1 MTDDRPSS
9 AHFAQAVRCHR
20 AGRLEEAARLYRAA
34 LSADPGDAEVHYALG
49 VLELQAGRSRLAIK
63 ELERAASLAPGYIEA
78 WEALGT
84 AHAQSG
90 AFAAAATAFES
101 IVALHPDHLPA
112 LVNLGIAQRR
122 LGRVRDALESH
133 RQAVAVD
140 ASSSLARFNLG
151 CTLADA
157 GDADAAMEALRV
169 TLSIEPGHVAAMTRL
184 AGLLVDQARHDE
196 ALGWYREVLR
206 VRPDAPRAHY
216 NLGVALQAAGRNAEA
231 ANAFEIAIRRD
242 PRDMDAW
249 NNLCISLLR
258 DGRPAAALAA
268 CEGYLRITPAHLCK
282 PLAYKAVALLELGR
296 RDEALAILDVDRL
309 LLRRSLPVPA
319 GFDSMHAFN
328 GALARHVLAAGDLE
342 FEPRD
347 KATRGG
353 RQTGELFAST
363 DAAIAALVSAIELA
377 IQDFVA
383 ALRASLPTHP
393 YTQRLPQ
400 RWRLTGWAV
409 VLDRLG
415 HQQPHFHPDGS
426 VSGVYYVRLPPSMH
440 GARNDAG
447 CLEFGRV
454 AGAIGGRAEPLLNTM
469 RPEEGLLLLFPSYFY
484 HRTIPFEDS
493 QPRISIAFDV
503 MPTG

>member
-1 MTDDRPSS
+1 MTDNRPVS
-9 AHFAQAVRCHR
+9 AQFAQAVRCHQ

-34 LSADPGDAEVHYALG
+34 LGSEPRNAEVLYALG
-49 VLELQAGRSRLAIK
+49 LLQLQAGRPRLAIA
-63 ELERAASLAPGYIEA
+63 ELERAVSLAPGNIEA
-78 WEALGT
+78 WVALGT
-84 AHAQSG
+84 AHLQSG
-90 AFAAAATAFES
+90 AFAAAAPAFARV
-101 IVALHPDHLPA
+101 VALQPDHLAA

-122 LGRVRDALESH
+122 LGRVQEALVSH
-133 RQAVAVD
+133 RHAVAVA

-157 GDADAAMEALRV
+157 GDAEAAMEALRA

-184 AGLLVDQARHDE
+184 AGLLIDQARHGE
-196 ALGWYREVLR
+196 ALAWYQEVLR

-216 NLGVALQAAGRNAEA
+216 NLGVALQEAGRNAEA
-231 ANAFEIAIRRD
+231 ANAFGIAIRRD
-242 PRDMDAW
+242 PQDLDAW

-258 DGRPAAALAA
+258 DSRPAEALDA

-282 PLAYKAVALLELGR
+282 PLAYQAVALLELGR
-296 RDEALAILDVDRL
+296 RDEASAILDVDRL
-309 LLRRSLPVPA
+309 LFRRPVPVPS
-319 GFDSMHAFN
+319 GFDSMDAFN
-328 GALARHVLAAGDLE
+328 GALARHVLAAADLE

-353 RQTGELFAST
+353 RQTGELFAT
-363 DAAIAALVSAIELA
+363 ADAAIGALVSAIELA
-377 IQDFVA
+377 TQDFVA
-383 ALRASLPTHP
+383 GLRASLPTHP
-393 YTQRLPQ
+393 YTLRLPQ

-426 VSGVYYVRLPPSMH
+426 ISGVYYVRLPPSMH
-440 GARNDAG
+440 GAGGDAG

-454 AGAIGGRAEPLLNTM
+454 AGAIGGRADPLLVSV

-484 HRTIPFEDS
+484 HRTIPFEDC

-503 MPTG
+503 MPI